1 MNFKNIKLGETSIS
15 SLNDLKPYLKGEF
28 DGRKKEKFMA
38 LGFDSNLK
46 ITMAENLTEIS
57 EKTRAYVDLDKLFK
71 RLKET
76 KSLGLVVSHNH
87 PNGNPVP
94 SEFDINITR
103 EIIKLA
109 KKKDLV
115 FMDHILCVQLKDGG
129 MFWWSIK
136 NNLK

>member
-1 MNFKNIKLGETSIS
+1 MTFKNIKLGETSIS

-28 DGRKKEKFMA
+28 QGRKKEKFMA
-38 LGFDSNLK
+38 IGLNGELK

-57 EKTRAYVDLDKLFK
+57 EKTKAYVDLDKLFK

-87 PNGNPVP
+87 PNGMPVP
-94 SEFDINITR
+94 SDFDIQITR
-103 EIIKLA
+103 DIIKLA
-109 KKKDLV
+109 EKKDLV
-115 FMDHILCVQLKDGG
+115 FMDHILYVQLKDKKS
-129 MFWWSIK
+129 FWWSIK